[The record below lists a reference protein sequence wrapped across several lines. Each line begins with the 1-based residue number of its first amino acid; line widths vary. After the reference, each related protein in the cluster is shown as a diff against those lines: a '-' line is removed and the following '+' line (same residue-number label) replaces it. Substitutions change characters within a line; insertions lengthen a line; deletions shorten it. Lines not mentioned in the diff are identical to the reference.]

1 MEPSA
6 KITKFA
12 KKEETKH
19 DWWCVDASGMT
30 VGRLATRVAS
40 LLRGKHK
47 PWFTPHTDTGDFV
60 IILNAEKVIFEG
72 KRAEMKEYK
81 HHTGYPGGQITQ
93 SFKQLIKTKPE
104 FVIEHAI
111 KGMIPKNR
119 LGRQIIKKL
128 KVYAGNEHPH
138 VAQQPKELTFTN

>member
-6 KITKFA
+6 RITKSA
-12 KKEETKH
+12 KKETVVR
-19 DWWCVDASGMT
+19 DWWCVDATGMT

-40 LLRGKHK
+40 ILRGKNK
-47 PWFTPHTDTGDFV
+47 PWFTPHVDTGDFV
-60 IILNAEKVIFEG
+60 IVLNAEKVIFEG

-93 SFKQLIKTKPE
+93 TFKQLIKTKPE
-104 FVIEHAI
+104 YVIEHAVS
-111 KGMIPKNR
+111 GMLPKNR

-128 KVYAGNEHPH
+128 KIYAGNEHPH
-138 VAQQPKELTFTN
+138 IAQQPKELTIVN